1 MFLNAVFAA
10 PTLNLD
16 TDSYNVWPGDLGARC
31 ENTDIPDTP
40 ITFVK
45 LTSGQIAAYSG
56 NGGAPQH
63 RWTGASVD
71 AIRRECDGSIM
82 KSPQDCDASQY
93 SFDFWIGG
101 MASVDGSLVASVD
114 MEYHGWE
121 CNNCS
126 TAPYST
132 CWMNAN
138 LVATAAQTG
147 AISTPSL
154 VKPPHQR
161 YIPNAGPYGS
171 FLMSN
176 VIKGGRGTEKGG
188 FWYALAGQLPG
199 PGDTTQKA
207 GLCTF
212 RSPSPSDGSSWTMW
226 DGGSWVA
233 SSTSPYD
240 GVAPACAA
248 ATNVPIRGSGC
259 SVRWSTFYS
268 RWIVVGTIGSTP
280 SSGHHIFALSE
291 DLISWTDPVS
301 FAPWQTAPP
310 ALYYPSLVDPS
321 AGAFDEVK
329 QKTQVYFT
337 YYHASPYSERESNPQ
352 SPDHV

>member
-1 MFLNAVFAA
+1 MLSSAAAAA
-10 PTLNLD
+10 PTLTLS
-16 TDSYNVWPGDLGARC
+16 TTSYNVWPGDLGQRC

-45 LTSGQIAAYSG
+45 LTNSQIAAYSG

-63 RWTGASVD
+63 RWIGATVD
-71 AIRRECDGSIM
+71 TIERECAADILP
-82 KSPQDCDASQY
+82 SPQDCDASRY
-93 SFDFWIGG
+93 SFDYWVGG
-101 MASVDGSLVASVD
+101 MASVDGALVASVD

-138 LVATAAQTG
+138 LIASAEQSG
-147 AISTPSL
+147 AIGTPAL

-161 YIPNAGPYGS
+161 YVPDAGPYGS

-199 PGDTTQKA
+199 PGDATQKA

-212 RSPSPSDGSSWTMW
+212 RSATPAVGSSWTMW
-226 DGGSWVA
+226 DGARWVA
-233 SSTSPYD
+233 SDSSPYD
-240 GVAPACAA
+240 GTVTACAG
-248 ATNVPIRGSGC
+248 ATNLPISGSGC

-268 RWIVVGTIGSTP
+268 RWIVVGTIGATIEPRLATRCATRTLMRNAPHCEASSDAECASRSVQARRRAREATSSRCRATCSPGRTQWHLPRGRRRLRRST
-280 SSGHHIFALSE
+280 
-291 DLISWTDPVS
+291 T
-301 FAPWQTAPP
+301 
-310 ALYYPSLVDPS
+310 
-321 AGAFDEVK
+321 
-329 QKTQVYFT
+329 
-337 YYHASPYSERESNPQ
+337 RR
-352 SPDHV
+352 